1 MDQEEKKILRGIL
14 FRHLDGIAVGPT
26 VSAMHKGGISAYIL
40 KYPHFSFQDLS
51 SKFET
56 NAGYLNVAL
65 RLLASQGWL
74 QREILKDG
82 EEIDFKLTD
91 KGRTALALAHHYNL
105 FCQYI
110 PTLIKIDHYLF
121 DSGVQEKIFSSL
133 IIKLKKPLKLDK
145 DLFIDFGLIPF
156 LCNEEIKS
164 LMIFSSTSEISSTC
178 ILLQYIIKVSKSLL

>member
-1 MDQEEKKILRGIL
+1 MDREEKKALRGIL

-40 KYPHFSFQDLS
+40 KYPHFSFQELS

-91 KGRTALALAHHYNL
+91 KGKTALLLANHYSL
-105 FCQYI
+105 FCQYQG
-110 PTLIKIDHYLF
+110 F
-121 DSGVQEKIFSSL
+121 D
-133 IIKLKKPLKLDK
+133 
-145 DLFIDFGLIPF
+145 
-156 LCNEEIKS
+156 
-164 LMIFSSTSEISSTC
+164 
-178 ILLQYIIKVSKSLL
+178 